1 MIQIVHAAS
10 QEQIGNVRD
19 LFIEYAHSL
28 NVSLCFENLDKEVN
42 ELPGVYAPPHGI
54 LLLAA
59 DGTRIAGCVAL
70 KKVDDRVCEMKR
82 LYVRAE
88 FRGRGIGKKLAMC
101 IVAEAQEIGYER
113 LRLDTLPS
121 MKEAILLYRSLG
133 FEEVPAYRDLPVPGA
148 LFMQVKL

>member
-1 MIQIVHAAS
+1 MIQIVQAAS
-10 QEQIGNVRD
+10 HEQIGNVRD

-42 ELPGVYAPPHGI
+42 ELPGVYAPPRGS

-59 DGTRIAGCVAL
+59 DGEKIAGCVAL

-88 FRGRGIGKKLAMC
+88 FRGRGIGKRLAMQ
-101 IVAEAQEIGYER
+101 IVDEAREIGYER
-113 LRLDTLPS
+113 FRLDTLPS
-121 MKEAILLYRSLG
+121 MKEAISLYRSLG
-133 FEEVPAYRDLPVPGA
+133 FEEIPAYRELPVPGA